1 MCILYYGEVMEIC
14 NFSHV
19 DIYYIPLSV
28 TFPSTATF
36 LTNMLQF
43 PVSLR

>member
-1 MCILYYGEVMEIC
+1 MCILYHGEVMETW

-28 TFPSTATF
+28 TSPSIATF
-36 LTNMLQF
+36 LTIKL
-43 PVSLR
+43 